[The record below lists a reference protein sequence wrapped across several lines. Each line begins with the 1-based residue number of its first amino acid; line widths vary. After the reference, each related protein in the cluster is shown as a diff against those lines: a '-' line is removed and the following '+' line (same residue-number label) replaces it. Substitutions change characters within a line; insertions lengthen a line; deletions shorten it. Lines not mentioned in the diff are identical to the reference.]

1 MKRSFSERYH
11 LLKLFLVEEYRR
23 HLRYVSP
30 ISFYLFPF
38 YIALFTFLAVKVGIS
53 DIVLSYGA
61 FFYGI
66 SVGAF
71 GYLGIQYLRKRLRE
85 FLLINLPE
93 ILPISYKETFLYLY
107 LRDLIYYSL
116 LMGISVVSV
125 LLAFSKYQTI
135 MLILIMFILGY
146 SSSYAISIAYL
157 RNPLMAGLLVIPLIP
172 VIVPLL
178 PNIIFL
184 KIVLAIAYT
193 IAGFF
198 LTPEEIKIPVYTS
211 HTKSSYIGDK
221 NPLVKKTFL
230 DVWRSG
236 MPIKLIFGYLLPL
249 TLIILFSD
257 YISTTLVNLRINSVG
272 YASIFGFLT
281 LVIYSWLTM
290 VDDHSYLTLLP
301 VKPFE
306 LIKSFFIVYLIISL
320 CIIVPAV
327 VAISFAY
334 GEIYY
339 MPISLLVGIAT
350 SIYGFWCLARFT
362 GLHTTS
368 LLFDPSVMV
377 KFSAAVIPP
386 NMLVL
391 AHSVMIK
398 IPMSPYIIAF
408 ALSVM
413 TAVTYLNYRKVRK
426 TENFE
431 F

>member
-38 YIALFTFLAVKVGIS
+38 YIALFTFLAVQVGIS

-290 VDDHSYLTLLP
+290 VDDHTYLTLLP

>member
-38 YIALFTFLAVKVGIS
+38 YIALFTFLAVQVGIS

>member
-290 VDDHSYLTLLP
+290 VDDHTYLTLLP
-301 VKPFE
+301 VKPIE

-386 NMLVL
+386 NMLVI

>member
-1 MKRSFSERYH
+1 LKRSFSERYH

-290 VDDHSYLTLLP
+290 VDDHTYLTLLP
-301 VKPFE
+301 VKPIE

-386 NMLVL
+386 NMLVI

>member
-1 MKRSFSERYH
+1 MKRSFSERFL
-11 LLKLFLVEEYRR
+11 LLKLFLIEEYRR

-30 ISFYLFPF
+30 ISFYLFPL
-38 YIALFTFLAVKVGIS
+38 YIALFTFLAVEVGIGNV
-53 DIVLSYGA
+53 VLSYGA

-93 ILPISYKETFLYLY
+93 VLPISYKETFLYLY
-107 LRDLIYYSL
+107 IRDLIYYSL

-125 LLAFSKYQTI
+125 LLVFSKYHTI
-135 MLILIMFILGY
+135 ILILTMFFLGY
-146 SSSYAISIAYL
+146 ASSYAISIAYL
-157 RNPLMAGLLVIPLIP
+157 RNPLLAGVLVIPLIP

-178 PNIIFL
+178 PNTIFL
-184 KIVLAIAYT
+184 KVILAIAYT
-193 IAGFF
+193 IVGFF
-198 LTPEEIKIPVYTS
+198 LTPEEIKIPVYIS
-211 HTKSSYIGDK
+211 HIKSSYIGDK
-221 NPLVKKTFL
+221 NPLLKKTFL

-236 MPIKLIFGYLLPL
+236 MPVKLIFGYLLPL
-249 TLIILFSD
+249 ILVILFSD
-257 YISTTLVNLRINSVG
+257 YVSSTLVNLRINSVG

-327 VAISFAY
+327 VLISFAY
-334 GEIYY
+334 GEIHYI
-339 MPISLLVGIAT
+339 PISLLIGIST

-368 LLFDPSVMV
+368 MLFDPSVMM

-386 NMLVL
+386 NMLVI
-391 AHSVMIK
+391 AHSIMIE
-398 IPMSPYIIAF
+398 IPLSPYVIAF
-408 ALSVM
+408 ALGIMAV
-413 TAVTYLNYRKVRK
+413 VTYLNCRKVRK
-426 TENFE
+426 TVDFE

>member
-1 MKRSFSERYH
+1 M
-11 LLKLFLVEEYRR
+11 
-23 HLRYVSP
+23 
-30 ISFYLFPF
+30 FPF
-38 YIALFTFLAVKVGIS
+38 YIALFTFLAVQVGIS

-368 LLFDPSVMV
+368 MLFDPSVMV

-386 NMLVL
+386 NMLVI